1 MQKTIPSKLKATVA
15 LEAIRGVKTTN
26 QLSSQYDV
34 HPVQIGIWKKIVQDR
49 SLELF
54 TQARKQEEEE
64 KNALIDRL
72 YKIIGQRDMELEWV
86 KKKLH
91 LEP

>member
-1 MQKTIPSKLKATVA
+1 MKKIIPPKLKATIA
-15 LEAIRGVKTTN
+15 LEALRGTKTSN

-34 HPVQIGIWKKIVQDR
+34 HPIQIGFWKKALQERAEEI
-49 SLELF
+49 F
-54 TQARKQEEEE
+54 TDKRKRENDD
-64 KNALIDRL
+64 KDALIDRL
-72 YKIIGQRDMELEWV
+72 YKIIGQRDTELEWV